1 MKILVTDQ
9 QSLFDDNEIKKIG
22 YDELE
27 KGLNVL
33 KGDIGC
39 DLETEGFN
47 AFQKRTITLQI
58 GNFDVQYVIDMR
70 SIPKGT
76 LDVIRKFFREDD
88 KLFLFHNA
96 KFDLR
101 FLMMLDI
108 WPNKVYDSFL
118 VESIMYQGIYW
129 GKHPKGLADISMKY
143 LGVAL
148 DKSVRGKIHWKGLD
162 TEVVSYAADD
172 VKYLPLIKQHQMEY
186 IKKEQLER
194 VVLLEN
200 EFVKV
205 LSYIEMSGLL
215 LDIPAWKKRI
225 KEDKESLQKK
235 IKQLDEVVIND
246 NRFNKYV
253 DNQLDLFSNE
263 MKSVINW
270 SSPTQCVKF
279 FKDLGCDLKIKD
291 KKTGNIKDSVDAK
304 VLIPQKHIHPII
316 EIYLEYKT
324 LDKMIGTY
332 GDNWLKG
339 IEPKTGRLHTQFKQL
354 LDTARLSSGGKNK
367 KTKEEY
373 INFLNIPQDNR
384 IRNCIIPKEG
394 YVFVDADFASQEQI
408 CLANASKEPKLLE
421 FYDKNLEN
429 GDMHTY
435 ICKQLWPELKD
446 LPQEVIK
453 TTHKDKRHMA
463 KIAGFSINYGGVGA
477 TIAKNLS
484 MDIETG
490 DRVYETYMN
499 AFPQLKIYFE
509 QQKKFALTN
518 GYILTDTVS
527 KRRIY
532 LDDFE
537 EFKQLEKEF
546 TKEFWDE
553 YRIEKQKDSV
563 KFKTILKPKVREY
576 FMKKGDYERKS
587 LNFPI
592 QSQSASITKLACIY
606 VYREIEKQNA
616 FWKILFP
623 NVIHDQIILEVPQE
637 ESQKWADTVQ
647 YCMEKAGEPFCKTV
661 KLRAEPEILT
671 KWKK

>member
-9 QSLFDDNEIKKIG
+9 QSLFNDNEIKIIG

-27 KGLNVL
+27 KGLSVL
-33 KGDIGC
+33 KGDIGI
-39 DLETEGFN
+39 DTETTGFN
-47 AFQKRTITLQI
+47 SYKEKVITLQI
-58 GNFDVQYVIDMR
+58 GNFDVQYVVDMR
-70 SIPKGT
+70 SIPKSI
-76 LDVIRKFFREDD
+76 LDVIRRFFKEDD

-108 WPNKVYDSFL
+108 WPSKVYDSFL

-129 GKHPKGLADISMKY
+129 GKHPKGLADLSMKY
-143 LGVAL
+143 LGAAL

-194 VVLLEN
+194 VVSLEN

-205 LSYIEMSGLL
+205 LAYIEMSGLL
-215 LDIPAWKKRI
+215 IDIPAWKKRV
-225 KEDKESLQKK
+225 KEDKEALQEK
-235 IKQLDEVVIND
+235 IKQLDEVVLND

-263 MKSVINW
+263 MKSIINW

-279 FKDLGCDLKIKD
+279 FNDLGCDLKVKD
-291 KKTGNIKDSVDAK
+291 KKTGKIKDSVDAK

-394 YVFVDADFASQEQI
+394 YVYIDCDFTGQESIIMANKSMEPSLIQFYNEDGGDLHSFV
-408 CLANASKEPKLLE
+408 ASKI
-421 FYDKNLEN
+421 Y
-429 GDMHTY
+429 
-435 ICKQLWPELKD
+435 PECA
-446 LPQEVIK
+446 EVPLDEIK
-453 TTHKDKRHMA
+453 VKFKAQRQKA
-463 KIAGFSINYGGVGA
+463 KAANFALSFGGVGA

-484 MDIETG
+484 IPIEQG
-490 DRVYETYMN
+490 EEVERAYFE
-499 AFPQLKIYFE
+499 AFPELKKYFDE
-509 QQKKFALTN
+509 QKRLALFN
-518 GYILTDTVS
+518 GYILTDPIS

-546 TKEFWDE
+546 TSEFWDT
-553 YRIEKQKDSV
+553 YRIEKQKDSI
-563 KFKTILKPKVREY
+563 KFKTELKPKVRDY
-576 FMKKGDYERKS
+576 FMKKGSYERAS
-587 LNFPI
+587 MNWPI
-592 QSQSASITKLACIY
+592 QSTAASVTKLACIY

-637 ESQKWADTVQ
+637 ESQKWADIVQ

-671 KWKK
+671 AWKK